1 MFLVRLYRF
10 APVLCATIVSAV
22 FAFSTIPE
30 AMAARQVSHY
40 WMSGSGENHGSFA
53 DQGKMNAL
61 LGMCHPGPDCTQ
73 KLKRVT

>member
-22 FAFSTIPE
+22 FAFSTIPK

-40 WMSGSGENHGSFA
+40 WMSGSGGNHGSFA

-61 LGMCHPGPDCTQ
+61 LGICHPGQDCTHE
-73 KLKRVT
+73 LKRVT